1 MLAIKLI
8 KKRTENHGHHK
19 TGSDKK
25 CSYLFSFIGRRC
37 RCCAGIQR
45 FGFFI
50 YFFFIFLFLGFL
62 IFFVRLS
69 FLSKWMVHISDLI
82 LFCKIQKKIQQPL
95 YYKSYC
101 LLGWIQ
107 VPLSLFVVVLAW
119 FSLDPIQAESFSNY
133 IVSFSVV
140 MIILR
145 HLFLHHIRQTCLII
159 CMYSLNAT

>member
-8 KKRTENHGHHK
+8 KKEGK
-19 TGSDKK
+19 TMDITKQAQKKSVPTSLVSLAGGVGVVLEFKGLVSSFFSSSSFCSSEPWSSSSDSVF
-25 CSYLFSFIGRRC
+25 CQNEWY
-37 RCCAGIQR
+37 
-45 FGFFI
+45 
-50 YFFFIFLFLGFL
+50 IFQ
-62 IFFVRLS
+62 IWYCFVRY
-69 FLSKWMVHISDLI
+69 
-82 LFCKIQKKIQQPL
+82 KKIQQPL